1 VSEKAIKGF
10 DVVFGYSMRTM
21 QLSSP
26 WLRKISSNPALDFK
40 RDPDGSAQ
48 RTIKALSEL
57 NVVSQNSLNPTAHP
71 LKFLVTLFGFRL

>member
-1 VSEKAIKGF
+1 MSHSKEINETSIRQLQITHVELKLYSDACSEP
-10 DVVFGYSMRTM
+10 T
-21 QLSSP
+21 
-26 WLRKISSNPALDFK
+26 K